1 MDERLAASV
10 EGTVVQWRAL
20 TFLALAELLGMTLWF
35 SASAVVPS
43 LELLPGQGKKQAD
56 AFAAMMDKA
65 NEDV

>member
-1 MDERLAASV
+1 
-10 EGTVVQWRAL
+10 
-20 TFLALAELLGMTLWF
+20 MTLWF